1 MLEAVVGLVD
11 IPTDYWT
18 LPISFSPP
26 KGEDKQHAILERN
39 GEMVAICATSSSGPR
54 LVACRKDCTTPSGVE
69 LIALLNAVGGTGS
82 LVLPRELQPAAEMA
96 NRALGGRPLEVKM
109 PLRLY
114 RYEGGPI
121 TTTDPRVRKAIEAD
135 QPILASWFEAF
146 GRDTGLAPPDD
157 CNTRAAKAIERGR
170 IRILEHEGRP
180 VACAQT
186 ARPIANQVRIG
197 LVYVP
202 DEHRRHGFAAGLVT
216 AVTAEAL
223 ELGASPCLFT
233 DAENQGTDALYRSIG
248 YQPIDEL
255 LHLDPEKAPE

>member
-26 KGEDKQHAILERN
+26 KGEDKKHAILERN
-39 GEMVAICATSSSGPR
+39 GEMIAVCATSSSGPR
-54 LVACRKDCTTPSGVE
+54 LLAYRKDCDTPSGIE

-82 LVLPRELQPAAEMA
+82 LVLPRDLHPAAEMA
-96 NRALGGRPLEVKM
+96 NRALGGPPLEVTM

-114 RYEGGPI
+114 RYEGDPI
-121 TTTDPRVRKAIEAD
+121 TTIDRGVRKAIDSD
-135 QPILASWFEAF
+135 QPILAGWFEAF
-146 GRDTGLAPPDD
+146 GRDTGLSPPDD
-157 CNTRAAKAIERGR
+157 SNTRAARAIERGR
-170 IRILEHEGRP
+170 IRILEHEGQP

-202 DEHRRHGFAAGLVT
+202 DEHRRQGHAARLVT

>member
-26 KGEDKQHAILERN
+26 KGEDKRHAILERN
-39 GEMVAICATSSSGPR
+39 GEMVGVCATSTSGPR
-54 LVACRKDCTTPSGVE
+54 LVAYRKDRTTPSGIE

-82 LVLPRELQPAAEMA
+82 LVLPRDLLPAAEMA
-96 NRALGGRPLEVKM
+96 NRALGGRTLEVKM

-114 RYEGGPI
+114 RYEGDPI
-121 TTTDPRVRKAIEAD
+121 ATTDPGVRKAIEAD
-135 QPILASWFEAF
+135 QPVLAEWLEAF

-157 CNTRAAKAIERGR
+157 CSTRATKAIERGR
-170 IRILEHEGRP
+170 IRILEHDGRP

-186 ARPIANQVRIG
+186 ASPIANQVRIG

-202 DEHRRHGFAAGLVT
+202 DEHRRHGFAARLVT

-223 ELGASPCLFT
+223 QLGASPCLFT
-233 DAENQGTDALYRSIG
+233 DAENEGTDALYRSIG

-255 LHLDPEKAPE
+255 IHLDPEAASD